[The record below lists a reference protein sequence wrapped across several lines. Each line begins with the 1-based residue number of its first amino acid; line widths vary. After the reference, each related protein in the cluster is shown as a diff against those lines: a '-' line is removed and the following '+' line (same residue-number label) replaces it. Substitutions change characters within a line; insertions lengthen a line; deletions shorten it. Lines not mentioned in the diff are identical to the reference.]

1 MRRCQRGK
9 SKTSTVPACAGC
21 GLKTAT
27 RLLSEFNLSSHF
39 STADLGQPAAFPPSW
54 RSSEPNG
61 VCGETI
67 EARRARKQ
75 LDAEPS
81 SLTQEKQLC
90 CRNKRSWPL
99 VRRDWLPWLATRR
112 PTSFIAR
119 DPERADNFPYPCPS
133 PLTRSSSCKRE
144 IGRSTPPSFRPDR
157 TREKSTDTLHS
168 SW

>member
-9 SKTSTVPACAGC
+9 SKTSTVPACTGC

-39 STADLGQPAAFPPSW
+39 STAGLGPASSFLLVLEVDRAQWSLRRDNRGAARG
-54 RSSEPNG
+54 RS
-61 VCGETI
+61 
-67 EARRARKQ
+67 KK
-75 LDAEPS
+75 AEPS
-81 SLTQEKQLC
+81 SSTQEKQRC

-99 VRRDWLPWLATRR
+99 VSRDWLPWLAWLATRW

-119 DPERADNFPYPCPS
+119 DPERGDNFPYPCPS

-144 IGRSTPPSFRPDR
+144 IGRSTPPSFRPHR
-157 TREKSTDTLHS
+157 AREKSTDTL
-168 SW
+168 